1 MENTVWN
8 VVIFED
14 IECDEATNERIEVQ
28 LTEDEL
34 VPFGE

>member
-14 IECDEATNERIEVQ
+14 IECDETTNERIEAQ
-28 LTEDEL
+28 FTEDEL